1 MSRLLSIGEIVS
13 RTGVTEQT
21 LRMWERRHDFPR
33 PQRLAGGHRRYT
45 EEQLEQVQRVAAAR
59 SGGLSLSAAIDQV
72 LRLQTAA
79 NLSLFATIR
88 RRRPELQPQLV
99 GKPAM
104 IALSHAIE
112 DESLARAEHQLL
124 FGCFQCERF
133 FRQEQNRWHELSNAA
148 VTAVFADFAAPVDE
162 PRGPTEIPIATP
174 SSLSREWSI
183 VGCGPRTAICLAGRE
198 PASSST
204 AAASAD
210 RRFEMVWTVDAPL
223 VRELAEGCV
232 RLAATVVPQIGERAS
247 DLLTLEPTV
256 GPEEQLRLAT
266 AVINRTLAQLTD
278 PGAGL
283 MRTQRS

>member
-1 MSRLLSIGEIVS
+1 MGEIAS

-33 PQRLAGGHRRYT
+33 PERGAGGHRRYT
-45 EEQLEQVQRVAAAR
+45 EEQLEQVQGVVAAR
-59 SGGLSLSAAIDQV
+59 SRGLSLSAAIEQV
-72 LRLQTAA
+72 LRLQTPA

-112 DESLARAEHQLL
+112 DESLARAENQLL
-124 FGCFQCERF
+124 FGCFQRERF
-133 FRQEQNRWHELSNAA
+133 FRQEQDRWRELSNTA
-148 VTAVFADFAAPVDE
+148 VTAVFAEFAAPMDD
-162 PRGPTEIPIATP
+162 PGGPLEIPIATP

-183 VGCGPRTAICLAGRE
+183 VGYGPRTAICLAGRE

-204 AAASAD
+204 AAASAA
-210 RRFEMVWTVDAPL
+210 RSFEMVWTVDAPL
-223 VRELAEGCV
+223 VRELAGACV
-232 RLAATVVPQIGERAS
+232 RLAATIVPQIEERAS
-247 DLLTLEPTV
+247 ELLTLEPVV
-256 GPEEQLRLAT
+256 GSEEQLRLAT
-266 AVINRTLAQLTD
+266 AVINRTLAQLAD
-278 PGAGL
+278 PGVGL